1 MYYSYNGAH
10 LEVKRSKLV
19 PWHFSAWFFTTIIE
33 YFSSLYIVWVIL
45 IFFYSVQTSDGHP
58 LNWWEFGSCCS
69 TMELKIA
76 SLIIV
81 LVILTIF
88 QDSVSNII
96 SEMENEKTNNNTL
109 DFFPMGRIHGGFRD
123 GKIVRK
129 IKRCPSMYTKSLNEN
144 ICLRYV

>member
-1 MYYSYNGAH
+1 MAFLG
-10 LEVKRSKLV
+10 
-19 PWHFSAWFFTTIIE
+19 
-33 YFSSLYIVWVIL
+33 VIL
-45 IFFYSVQTSDGHP
+45 YHYHRIFQLFVYCLGHFDFFYSVQTSDGHP

-96 SEMENEKTNNNTL
+96 SEMENEKNNNNTL

-129 IKRCPSMYTKSLNEN
+129 IKRCPSMYTKSLNAN